1 MKKKIIAFA
10 MVVAMLAIAVV
21 GGTLAY
27 FTDDDEATNTFT
39 VGSIEIDL
47 LESNYQRVVD
57 NVDDADIKAD
67 ALTYDTSVDNIL
79 PGQQIRKAPYVLNT
93 GKNAAYVRVRAI
105 LEKDEDD
112 CLYLM
117 ETTTAQEDGSIVV
130 SYIFKDAAGNV
141 LVESDNYNNAP
152 ADFATVE
159 YVYTYTEAIEP
170 GEMTYWP
177 AFWQYRIANHLNQ
190 EETARFDLDK
200 IVVQAEAIQAETFAD
215 YVAAFAAFDAQ
226 NN

>member
-1 MKKKIIAFA
+1 MKKKIIAFG
-10 MVVAMLAIAVV
+10 VVAAMLAITVV

-27 FTDDDEATNTFT
+27 FTDEKDVTNTFT
-39 VGSIEIDL
+39 VGSVEIDL

-57 NVDDADIKAD
+57 GVDDTAIKAD
-67 ALTYDTSVDNIL
+67 ALTYDTSAENIL
-79 PGQQIRKAPYVLNT
+79 PGQQIKKAPYVLNT

-105 LEKDEDD
+105 VEKDEDA

-141 LVESDNYNNAP
+141 LVASDDYSDAP
-152 ADFATVE
+152 ADYATVE
-159 YVYTYTEAIEP
+159 YLYTYTEALDP
-170 GEMTYWP
+170 DEMTYWP
-177 AFWQYRIANHLNQ
+177 AFWQYRIADHLDQ
-190 EETARFDLDK
+190 EEVAQFDLDK

-215 YVAAFAAFDAQ
+215 YVEAFAAFDAQ
-226 NN
+226 N